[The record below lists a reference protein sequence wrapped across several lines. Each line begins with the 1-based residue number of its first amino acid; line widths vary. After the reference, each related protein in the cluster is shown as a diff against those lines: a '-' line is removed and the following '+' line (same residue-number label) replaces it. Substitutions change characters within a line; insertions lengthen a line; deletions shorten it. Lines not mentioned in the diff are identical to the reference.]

1 MPRAIF
7 FGGDLHLFGW
17 YHSPQGTS
25 QRKMAALICP
35 PVGHEYMCAHRALRN
50 LAHSLAAAEIPA
62 LRFDYYGMG
71 NSGGSPRE
79 PGMVAQWIASVHAAA
94 DELRRLSGCETIALV
109 GLRMGATLGVQA
121 ASTRTDIGT
130 LVLWVPCAEGASF
143 VREARLRASA
153 ARRAAD
159 RSADGLD
166 GDLHLSGFHFASA
179 NLADLAMVTLREVDA
194 PNVRSTLV
202 ISRADVATDAR
213 LSNTLRELFQRN
225 NAQWDERS
233 MTDYDAFM
241 TSPLSS
247 QLPTQALHEIIDWLS
262 ERSGDNECSDIAV
275 ALPRGSAVIVPGT
288 NAAISEEPVTFG
300 NDLFGILTTPVGRSG
315 NAAIMLNTGADHHV
329 GPHRLYVE
337 LAREWALNGI
347 AVLRFDLSGLGDTG
361 SPSDELSA
369 DTYPS
374 GAVADITAAMDFI
387 RDHCSVTEPVLVG
400 VCAGAYH
407 AIHALRQGNCAA
419 IAVNAP
425 LYWRRGDPVEVVPD
439 VAIRSWSKW
448 RRLFSRDHSAL
459 EVARMLK
466 FAGRHVIRRI
476 LARRDANLFPDG
488 VRAALI
494 YSGDDPGLRL
504 FGEATGTTLD
514 ALSARHG
521 ITVDIVTKA
530 GHTFMEREDQEVLA
544 ALLTRRLFELQ
555 GLCPMPLP
563 AKTVVAAPAT
573 TYCDARYRPS
583 AGAVQ

>member
-1 MPRAIF
+1 LPRPIF
-7 FGGDLHLFGW
+7 FGEDLHLFGW
-17 YHSPQGTS
+17 YHPPAGTR
-25 QRKMAALICP
+25 QKRIAALICP

-50 LAHSLAAAEIPA
+50 LAYSLAAADIPA

-71 NSGGSPRE
+71 NSAGSARE
-79 PGMVAQWIASVHAAA
+79 PGIVAQWIASIHAAA
-94 DELRRLSGCETIALV
+94 DELRAQSGCDTIALV

-121 ASTRTDIGT
+121 ASTRTDIDT

-153 ARRAAD
+153 ARREAD

-179 NLADLAMVTLREVDA
+179 NLAELAMVTLRQVDV
-194 PNVRSTLV
+194 PHVRSTLL
-202 ISRADVATDAR
+202 ISRADVAADAR
-213 LSNTLRELFQRN
+213 LSNTLRGQFQRN
-225 NAQWDERS
+225 DAQWAERS
-233 MTDYDAFM
+233 MSEYDAFM

-247 QLPTQALHEIIDWLS
+247 QLPTPALHEIVDWIS
-262 ERSGDNECSDIAV
+262 ERSVENERGDIPA
-275 ALPRGSAVIVPGT
+275 ALSGGSSVVVPGT

-300 NDLFGILTTPVGRSG
+300 HDLFGILTTPVRGSRY
-315 NAAIMLNTGADHHV
+315 AAIMLNTGADHHV

-337 LAREWALNGI
+337 LARKWALNGI
-347 AVLRFDLSGLGDTG
+347 AVLRFDLSGLGDSG
-361 SPSDELSA
+361 NPSDKLSA

-374 GAVADITAAMDFI
+374 TAMADVTAAMDFI
-387 RDHCSVTEPVLVG
+387 RDRCSGIEPVLVG

-425 LYWRRGDPVEVVPD
+425 LYYRRGDPVDVLPD
-439 VAIRSWSKW
+439 VALRSWSKW
-448 RRLFSRDHSAL
+448 RRLFSRDHSVL

-466 FAGRHVIRRI
+466 FAGQHVIRRI
-476 LARRDANLFPDG
+476 LARRDASLFPDG
-488 VRAALI
+488 VRAAVV

-514 ALSARHG
+514 ALGARPG
-521 ITVDIVTKA
+521 ITVDIVAGA
-530 GHTFMEREDQEVLA
+530 GHTFMERDDQQVLA

-555 GLCPMPLP
+555 RISPVSLRDLP
-563 AKTVVAAPAT
+563 ATSET
-573 TYCDARYRPS
+573 SYGDARYRPS
-583 AGAVQ
+583 AGVAQ